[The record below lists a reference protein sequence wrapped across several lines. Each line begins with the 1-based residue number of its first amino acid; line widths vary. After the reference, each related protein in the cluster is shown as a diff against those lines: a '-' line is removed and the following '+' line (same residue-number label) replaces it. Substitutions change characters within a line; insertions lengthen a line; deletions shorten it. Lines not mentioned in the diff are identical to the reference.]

1 VKKPKQPHEADVA
14 LGRRL
19 KSLRIRRGLSQTA
32 LGKMLGLSF
41 QQIQKYERG
50 TNRIRVSQLRQ
61 IAEALVV
68 PTTELLE
75 FPRTDTGEIADMI
88 DTRIARR
95 LMDAFQSLTS
105 RERRWS
111 KRWRHSGSGDESH
124 NFWQRRANVWRRP
137 TSPTTCAERLIS
149 RVSRPRK
156 KIHVVSFQTLG
167 NRRG

>member
-1 VKKPKQPHEADVA
+1 MEPNDNNIDVH
-14 LGRRL
+14 LGKRLRRRRRL
-19 KSLRIRRGLSQTA
+19 
-32 LGKMLGLSF
+32 LGLTQQQLAGACGVRF

-88 DTRIARR
+88 DMRIARR

-105 RERRWS
+105 GERRCLAALV
-111 KRWRHSGSGDESH
+111 EEMAA
-124 NFWQRRANVWRRP
+124 QR
-137 TSPTTCAERLIS
+137 
-149 RVSRPRK
+149 
-156 KIHVVSFQTLG
+156 
-167 NRRG
+167 

>member
-1 VKKPKQPHEADVA
+1 VKKSKELHETDVA

-32 LGKMLGLSF
+32 LGELLGLSF

-50 TNRIRVSQLRQ
+50 TNRIRVNQLQRF
-61 IAEALVV
+61 AEALAV

-75 FPRTDTGEIADMI
+75 IPRTDASEIAEMI

-105 RERRWS
+105 RERRCLAALVEEMAS
-111 KRWRHSGSGDESH
+111 
-124 NFWQRRANVWRRP
+124 RR
-137 TSPTTCAERLIS
+137 
-149 RVSRPRK
+149 
-156 KIHVVSFQTLG
+156 
-167 NRRG
+167 

>member
-1 VKKPKQPHEADVA
+1 MNNYLAKSNKACMGAKRLRSTPREVAAAGRLKVKKSKELHETDVA

-32 LGKMLGLSF
+32 LGELLGLSF

-50 TNRIRVSQLRQ
+50 TNRIRVNQLQRF
-61 IAEALVV
+61 AEALAV

-75 FPRTDTGEIADMI
+75 IPRTDASEIAEMI

-105 RERRWS
+105 RERRCLAALVEEMAS
-111 KRWRHSGSGDESH
+111 
-124 NFWQRRANVWRRP
+124 RR
-137 TSPTTCAERLIS
+137 
-149 RVSRPRK
+149 
-156 KIHVVSFQTLG
+156 
-167 NRRG
+167 

>member
-1 VKKPKQPHEADVA
+1 VKKPKEPHEADVA
-14 LGRRL
+14 LGRSL

-32 LGKMLGLSF
+32 LGEMLGLSF

-61 IAEALVV
+61 IAEALAV

-105 RERRWS
+105 GERRCLAALVEEMA
-111 KRWRHSGSGDESH
+111 G
-124 NFWQRRANVWRRP
+124 RR
-137 TSPTTCAERLIS
+137 
-149 RVSRPRK
+149 
-156 KIHVVSFQTLG
+156 
-167 NRRG
+167 

>member
-1 VKKPKQPHEADVA
+1 VKKPKEPHEADVA

-50 TNRIRVSQLRQ
+50 TNRIRVSLRQ
-61 IAEALVV
+61 IAEALAV

-105 RERRWS
+105 GERRCLAALVEEMA
-111 KRWRHSGSGDESH
+111 G
-124 NFWQRRANVWRRP
+124 RR
-137 TSPTTCAERLIS
+137 
-149 RVSRPRK
+149 
-156 KIHVVSFQTLG
+156 
-167 NRRG
+167 